1 MYENCKS
8 TYQKLVKLSSYS
20 LYYSGGDVAWTC
32 GECDVTESG
41 GGTEVVTFIVFGLYS
56 ENVEL

>member
-1 MYENCKS
+1 M
-8 TYQKLVKLSSYS
+8 
-20 LYYSGGDVAWTC
+20 ARTC

-41 GGTEVVTFIVFGLYS
+41 GGAEAVALIISGLYS